1 MKRQLTELLTGYG
14 SVGAVWFDGVWDQ
27 DQNPDFDWKL
37 RGLYDHIHAIRPA
50 CLVGNNHHLVPFEG
64 EDIQIFERDLPGE
77 NTAGL
82 SGQEIGRLPLETC
95 QTMNGMWGY
104 KITDLDYKSSKT
116 LIHYL
121 VRAAGRNGN
130 LLLNI
135 DPQPDGKLP
144 ATAVERLREMGEWL
158 ARYGES
164 IYGTRGGDIPPHDW
178 GVTTR
183 KGDKLYVHVLDLQDD
198 ALYFAACGKSRG
210 SPVPEQR
217 RAGEVRHAP
226 GKRDRPESGACSR
239 GYRPNHR
246 THFTMKKRHS
256 YSPACLCSRAC
267 CRRAPRPA
275 TRVSCGAWR
284 PISGTNRSCSP
295 GRSVRDIRRTD
306 DAAGTRCN
314 DVSLCLYARGDI
326 TDYLGDFYL
335 ENVRCAL
342 SVRQEMPWGRSVSDE
357 LFRHFVLP
365 VRVNNE
371 CLDDSRR
378 VFHDELKPRVEG
390 LSMYDAILEV
400 NHWCHEKANYQPSD
414 ARTSSPLAT
423 VRTAYGRCG
432 EESTLLVAALRS
444 VGIPARQVYT
454 PRWAHTDDNHAWVE
468 AWADGRW
475 HFLGAC
481 EPEPV
486 LDLGWFNAPASR
498 GMLMHTKVFG
508 YYDGSEEVM
517 KTTANY
523 TEINVISN
531 YAACAPLT
539 VTVTD
544 TAGSPVEGATVEFK
558 LYNYAEFYTV
568 SRKTTDVRGRASLSA
583 GLGDMLVTA
592 VCDGRFGVRKVSF
605 GRETEATVVLEH
617 AIGDEFSFPIDIV
630 PPTESANLP
639 EVTAA
644 QRAENDRRFNRE
656 DSIRNAY
663 IATFPAKPAV
673 AEFARSVGMKPD
685 DVAGFI
691 AASRG
696 NHAEIMDFLRGAS
709 RKGCTGRALQLLAT
723 LSEKDLRDTPSAVLA
738 DHLYNTDKNADAATV
753 LAPRVADEMLTPYRS
768 FLQREIPAAD
778 AAAFRRDPQRLVAW
792 CRDSLTLCPELCTV
806 STTISPE
813 GVWRSRTADKLSRAI
828 FFVAAARSLGIPA
841 WIDRVTG
848 NLFYRHA
855 GKDVPVDFDAAGN
868 RELETG
874 RLQLNYAPIPRLDD
888 PEYFRHFSLSR
899 FDGQSFS
906 LLNYPDFERWSEL
919 FQAPADLETGYYML
933 VTGSRLA
940 SGSVLGNVSFFNV
953 RPDSTTE
960 TNLTMRDN
968 SEAVRVI
975 GSFDSESKFTDAATG
990 AETSVL
996 TTAGRGYF
1004 VIGLLCVGQEPTDHA
1019 LKDIAAKAAEL
1030 EAWGRS
1036 LILLFPDEGA
1046 YRKYTASPAAP
1057 LPATVTFGID
1067 RDGSVRRRI
1076 LEAMQLPGNV
1086 SLPVFLIGDTFNR
1099 VVFESHGYTIGLG
1112 DRLLHTIHQ
1121 L

>member
-1 MKRQLTELLTGYG
+1 MKRSLQLLAGLLMLACLLPGCLSADGGFMQRVEADLRHKRELLPRGDLFG
-14 SVGAVWFDGVWDQ
+14 VFDGAMTPQ
-27 DQNPDFDWKL
+27 
-37 RGLYDHIHAIRPA
+37 
-50 CLVGNNHHLVPFEG
+50 
-64 EDIQIFERDLPGE
+64 ERDAM
-77 NTAGL
+77 T
-82 SGQEIGRLPLETC
+82 
-95 QTMNGMWGY
+95 
-104 KITDLDYKSSKT
+104 
-116 LIHYL
+116 
-121 VRAAGRNGN
+121 
-130 LLLNI
+130 
-135 DPQPDGKLP
+135 
-144 ATAVERLREMGEWL
+144 
-158 ARYGES
+158 
-164 IYGTRGGDIPPHDW
+164 
-178 GVTTR
+178 
-183 KGDKLYVHVLDLQDD
+183 
-198 ALYFAACGKSRG
+198 F
-210 SPVPEQR
+210 
-217 RAGEVRHAP
+217 
-226 GKRDRPESGACSR
+226 
-239 GYRPNHR
+239 
-246 THFTMKKRHS
+246 
-256 YSPACLCSRAC
+256 
-267 CRRAPRPA
+267 
-275 TRVSCGAWR
+275 
-284 PISGTNRSCSP
+284 
-295 GRSVRDIRRTD
+295 
-306 DAAGTRCN
+306 
-314 DVSLCLYARGDI
+314 LYAYMPVGDI
-326 TDYLGDFYL
+326 TDYPGDFYL
-335 ENVRCAL
+335 ESVREAL

-390 LSMYDAILEV
+390 LSMYDAVLEV

-423 VRTAYGRCG
+423 VCTAYGRCG

-508 YYDGSEEVM
+508 YYDGPEEVM

-544 TAGSPVEGATVEFK
+544 TEGNPVEGATVEFR

-568 SRKTTDVRGRASLSA
+568 SRKTSDARGRASLSA

-592 VCDGRFGVRKVSF
+592 VRDGRFGVRKVSF
-605 GRETEATVVLEH
+605 GREPQATVVLDH
-617 AIGDEFSFPIDIV
+617 CVGDEFSFPIDIV
-630 PPTESANLP
+630 PPAENANLP

-644 QRAENDRRFNRE
+644 QRAENDLRFNRE

-663 IATFPAKPAV
+663 IATFPAKSAV

-691 AASRG
+691 VASRG

-709 RKGCTGRALQLLAT
+709 RKGYAGRALQLLAV

-738 DHLYNTDKNADAATV
+738 DHLYNTDKDADAATV

-778 AAAFRRDPQRLVAW
+778 AAAFRDDPQHLAAW
-792 CRDSLTLCPELCTV
+792 CRDSLTLRPELCTV

-813 GVWRSRTADKLSRAI
+813 GVWRSRTADKPSRKI

-841 WIDRVTG
+841 WIDPVTG

-855 GKDVPVDFDAAGN
+855 GKDVPVDFESAND
-868 RELETG
+868 RQMETG
-874 RLQLNYAPIPRLDD
+874 RLKLRYEPIPRLDD
-888 PEYFRHFSLSR
+888 PEYFRHFTLSR
-899 FDGQSFS
+899 FDGQSFA
-906 LLNYPDFERWSEL
+906 LLNYPDFEPWSAR
-919 FQAPADLETGYYML
+919 FDTPTDLETGYYML
-933 VTGSRLA
+933 ATGSRLA
-940 SGSVLGNVSFFNV
+940 DGSVLANVSFLNIGPN
-953 RPDSTTE
+953 RTTE
-960 TNLTMRDN
+960 TDLPMRDN

-975 GSFDSESKFTDAATG
+975 GSFNSESKFIDARTG
-990 AETSVL
+990 RETSVL
-996 TTAGRGYF
+996 LTAGRGYF
-1004 VIGLLCVGQEPTDHA
+1004 VVGLVGVGQEPTDHA

-1030 EAWGRS
+1030 EQWGRS
-1036 LILLFPDEGA
+1036 IILLFPDETA
-1046 YRKYTASPAAP
+1046 YAKYAASPAAS
-1057 LPATVTFGID
+1057 LPQTVTFGID
-1067 RDGSVRRRI
+1067 RDGSVRRQI
-1076 LEAMQLPGNV
+1076 LDAMHLPGNV
-1086 SLPVFLIGDTFNR
+1086 PLPVFIVGDTFNR

-1112 DRLLHTIHQ
+1112 DRFLHTIHQ